1 MLEDVDVDN
10 ASKVFESPR
19 FHPCAWIRE
28 EEPGYVASDDGT
40 VNLQYGQ
47 LALAVDA
54 RQAATIRTRVPGFA
68 SHVPGVVIL
77 PGGGWALT
85 GGEASKLTGD
95 GSLYLYS
102 TADHQVELRL
112 HEAGTTHGLLIV
124 QSPSSSRSVAPDSS
138 GTITVDLGLP
148 AGMTRLRVSGG
159 SVRINEAS
167 VVGVTATPA

>member
-1 MLEDVDVDN
+1 
-10 ASKVFESPR
+10 VFESPR

-28 EEPGYVASDDGT
+28 ESPGYVASDDGT

-54 RQAATIRTRVPGFA
+54 RKAATIRTRVPGFA
-68 SHVPGVVIL
+68 SDVPGVVVL

-85 GGEASKLTGD
+85 GGQASKLPGD

-102 TADHQVELRL
+102 NTDDQVELRL
-112 HEAGTTHGLLIV
+112 HEARGTTHGSLIV
-124 QSPSSSRSVAPDSS
+124 ESPGSSRSVAPDRS

-159 SVRINEAS
+159 PVRINEAS
-167 VVGVTATPA
+167 VVRVPAKTA